1 MYTFLGGPSPSG
13 PTESKPENTLNKDQS
28 DVSQRMQAM
37 EEQRKKEF
45 GGIQRK

>member
-1 MYTFLGGPSPSG
+1 MYTFLGGPAPSG
-13 PTESKPENTLNKDQS
+13 PSESKPENTLEKGVS
-28 DVSQRMQAM
+28 DVTQRMQAM